1 MIKAVSIYTDEYMS
15 AMMRHI
21 RSDAKRK
28 RRLRSLVIMTI
39 AGLTILIS
47 IFLPYYLRHGGNLF
61 TPLAVVISAEYLV
74 HIWFEWDGFLLKNEK
89 ANGIRKRTFVFGE
102 DNFAMYTEEG
112 GYYAERMSTYDNLR
126 SAAETEDWFFIA
138 FRNKQLCIIR
148 KDDLVEGTVPELR
161 EFLINKM
168 GDKFCTN
175 DPQKGA

>member
-21 RSDAKRK
+21 NSDDKCK
-28 RRLRSLVIMTI
+28 RRLRSLVI
-39 AGLTILIS
+39 LTIIDLAIFVLL
-47 IFLPYYLRHGGNLF
+47 FLPYCLRHGNLF
-61 TPLAVVISAEYLV
+61 TPLAVVIFAKLLA
-74 HIWFEWDGFLLKNEK
+74 HTWFKWDKFLLKADK

-112 GYYAERMSTYDNLR
+112 GFYAERMSTYDNLR

-161 EFLINKM
+161 EFLTNKM
-168 GDKFCTN
+168 GDKFRTN

>member
-39 AGLTILIS
+39 TGLAILVS
-47 IFLPYYLRHGGNLF
+47 FFLPYYLRHENFF
-61 TPLAVVISAEYLV
+61 TPLVVAISVEYLV
-74 HIWFEWDGFLLKNEK
+74 HIWFELDDFLLKKEK

-112 GYYAERMSTYDNLR
+112 GFYAERMSTYDNLR
-126 SAAETEDWFFIA
+126 SAAETEDWFFIK

-148 KDDLVEGTVPELR
+148 KDDLVEGTVPNLR
-161 EFLINKM
+161 EFLTNKM
-168 GDKFCTN
+168 GKKFCTD

>member
-28 RRLRSLVIMTI
+28 RRFRDLVIWTAI
-39 AGLTILIS
+39 SLIVVS
-47 IFLPYYLRHGGNLF
+47 LALFYYLWGMNIF
-61 TPLAVVISAEYLV
+61 TPLVVAFSARLLV
-74 HIWFEWDGFLLKNEK
+74 DLWFKWDGFLLKKDK

-102 DNFAMYTEEG
+102 DNFALYTEEG
-112 GYYAERMSTYDNLR
+112 GFYAERMSTYDNLR

-161 EFLINKM
+161 EFLTNKM
-168 GDKFCTN
+168 GEKFCT
-175 DPQKGA
+175 DDLRKGA